1 MITEK
6 LRVQKKLKQLL
17 QEFHVGGGG
26 GWFCKLWERSHS
38 PEYPGK
44 CVSEC
49 FHELFIYG
57 EWIQAAITCKWQGSK
72 SEGYLFVLM
81 KQEGSLLTTHKQKE
95 ILLRDRYVSIK
106 NFSPSQ
112 PDIYHLLE
120 PAFKFIFILCLLICI
135 YFPFLSVTL
144 WIIDASEKLLA
155 NWKAISSCL

>member
-6 LRVQKKLKQLL
+6 LRGQKKLKQLL
-17 QEFHVGGGG
+17 QEFDMGGGG
-26 GWFCKLWERSHS
+26 DGSVNSGSALT
-38 PEYPGK
+38 PPNYPGK

-57 EWIQAAITCKWQGSK
+57 EWMQAAITCKWQGSK

-112 PDIYHLLE
+112 PDVYHLLE